1 MPPITCTQNRVLV
14 DGRRHRLGAR
24 RECNAKRGFGRH
36 VACQTLW
43 KQSPGQEHHESTA
56 YVISGSDGANGPPS
70 VFSKLLYVPGRRVGD
85 AKGVSEDGM
94 RETAR
99 VSCMKVVHRRG
110 GGPGRQAP
118 CDAAVAR
125 GGGSRRCVVRG
136 VRLANR
142 RPGARSIGELD
153 GVVGCRGGKVD

>member
-70 VFSKLLYVPGRRVGD
+70 VFSKFCDPARAVYGNWMEWSVVEAARSTSPHVYIRAYMYAMRDVP
-85 AKGVSEDGM
+85 
-94 RETAR
+94 
-99 VSCMKVVHRRG
+99 C
-110 GGPGRQAP
+110 
-118 CDAAVAR
+118 
-125 GGGSRRCVVRG
+125 
-136 VRLANR
+136 R
-142 RPGARSIGELD
+142 RPRAGTMSAEGREAIGHRTAPRPRD
-153 GVVGCRGGKVD
+153 P